1 MKGVFIVATFRKRG
15 KKWEYRI
22 RYTDPTTGKKSEHSK
37 GGFRTKAEAEY
48 AASEA
53 YVDVKDGIVANNPNI
68 LFKDYADN
76 WFETY
81 KGSVKETSLRSRET
95 YLNTLK
101 DTFKQLRLNNL
112 THSLYQKKLNKLSER
127 YKRNS
132 LLSINQIAQM
142 ITKQAV
148 KDGYFKANPISDIKI
163 PHYENTE
170 DKIEY
175 WELVDIQKF
184 RDYCLSEVNK
194 KRRKSSF
201 YITLEKQ
208 RDLALFY
215 LLLYGGFRIGEVCAL
230 NANDYYPLT
239 KEVNISKT
247 LGSSASNQLKNS
259 YKVFPPKTKSAYRTI
274 PLPEIAYKQLE
285 NWINLRNEYTELFPL
300 VFQES
305 HFLFC
310 KKDGSPMTPRDMRQK
325 FNVIL
330 NNANLTKIT
339 LHGLRHTYTALQI
352 QAGTDPKSLQI
363 LLGHSNVKTTLD
375 IYAHITGDKRRET
388 ISQFDKMLKRLDG
401 GAKAG
406 RVIKSEKRNS

>member
-1 MKGVFIVATFRKRG
+1 MATFRKRG

-22 RYTDPTTGKKSEHSK
+22 RYVDPITGQKAEHSK
-37 GGFRTKAEAEY
+37 GGFGTKNEAEY
-48 AASEA
+48 AAAEA
-53 YVDVKDGIVANNPNI
+53 YIDVKDGTVSKNPNI
-68 LFKDYADN
+68 LFRDYADS
-76 WFETY
+76 WFEDY
-81 KGSVKETSLRSRET
+81 KRSVKETSLRSRQT
-95 YLNTLK
+95 YLNALK
-101 DTFKQLRLNNL
+101 NTFGQLRLKEL
-112 THSLYQKKLNKLSER
+112 TYKLYQKKLNELSER

-132 LLSINQIAQM
+132 LITLNQVAQM
-142 ITKQAV
+142 IAKQAV
-148 KDGYFKANPISDIKI
+148 KDGYFKANPIADIKI
-163 PHYENTE
+163 PHYDDSDE
-170 DKIEY
+170 KIEF
-175 WELVDIQKF
+175 WEAVDIQKF
-184 RDYCLSEVNK
+184 RDYCQHSISK
-194 KRRKSSF
+194 KRRKSSY

-215 LLLYGGFRIGEVCAL
+215 LLMYGGLRIGEACAL
-230 NANDYYPLT
+230 YLNDYYPLT

-259 YKVFPPKTKSAYRTI
+259 YKIFPPKSKSAYRTN

-285 NWINLRNEYTELFPL
+285 NWIKLRNEYVGLFPL

-310 KKDGSPMTPRDMRQK
+310 KKDGSPMTPRDVREK
-325 FNVIL
+325 FKVIIK
-330 NNANLTKIT
+330 NARLTKIT

-352 QAGTDPKSLQI
+352 QAGTDPKSLQM

-388 ISQFDKMLKRLDG
+388 ISQFDKMLKQLDS

-406 RVIKSEKRNS
+406 QDENQQKTNSENSAI

>member
-1 MKGVFIVATFRKRG
+1 MATFRKRG

-22 RYTDPTTGKKSEHSK
+22 RYIDPITGKKSEHSK
-37 GGFRTKAEAEY
+37 GGFDTKPEAEY
-48 AASEA
+48 AAAEA
-53 YVDVKDGIVANNPNI
+53 YIDVKDGTVAKKPNI
-68 LFKDYADN
+68 LFRDYADS
-76 WFETY
+76 WFDTY
-81 KGSVKETSLRSRET
+81 KRSVKETSLRSRQT
-95 YLNTLK
+95 YLNALK
-101 DTFKQLRLNNL
+101 ETFKQLRLNKLN
-112 THSLYQKKLNKLSER
+112 HNLYQKKLNELSER

-132 LLSINQIAQM
+132 LVAINQVAQM
-142 ITKQAV
+142 IAKQAV
-148 KDGYFKANPISDIKI
+148 KDGYFKANPIADIKI
-163 PHYENTE
+163 PHYENAE
-170 DKIEY
+170 EKIEF

-184 RDYCLSEVNK
+184 RDFNLSEIAK
-194 KRRKSSF
+194 KRKKSSY

-208 RDLALFY
+208 RDLALYY
-215 LLLYGGFRIGEVCAL
+215 LLIYGGLRIGEACAL
-230 NANDYYPLT
+230 YTNDYYPVT
-239 KEVNISKT
+239 KEVSISKT

-285 NWINLRNEYTELFPL
+285 KWINLRNAYAELFPL

-325 FNVIL
+325 FNVIISS
-330 NNANLTKIT
+330 ANLTKIT

-388 ISQFDKMLKRLDG
+388 ISQFDKMLKQIDS

-406 RVIKSEKRNS
+406 QDEKSLKQKT

>member
-1 MKGVFIVATFRKRG
+1 MATFRKRG

-22 RYTDPTTGKKSEHSK
+22 RYVDPITGKKAEHSK
-37 GGFRTKAEAEY
+37 GGFDTKPEAEY
-48 AASEA
+48 AAAEA
-53 YVDVKDGIVANNPNI
+53 YIDVKDGTVAKNPNI
-68 LFKDYADN
+68 LFRDYADS
-76 WFETY
+76 WFDTY

-101 DTFKQLRLNNL
+101 DTFKQLRLNKL
-112 THSLYQKKLNKLSER
+112 THNLYQKKLNELSKR

-132 LLSINQIAQM
+132 LIAVNQVAQM
-142 ITKQAV
+142 IAKQAV
-148 KDGYFKANPISDIKI
+148 KDGYFKSNPIADIKI
-163 PHYENTE
+163 PHYEDSNE
-170 DKIEY
+170 KIEF

-184 RDYCLSEVNK
+184 RDYCLSEINK
-194 KRRKSSF
+194 KRKKGSY

-215 LLLYGGFRIGEVCAL
+215 LLIYGGFRIGEACAL
-230 NANDYYPLT
+230 HMNDYYPLT
-239 KEVNISKT
+239 KEINISKT
-247 LGSSASNQLKNS
+247 LGSPASNQLKNS
-259 YKVFPPKTKSAYRTI
+259 YKIFPPKTKSAYRTI

-285 NWINLRNEYTELFPL
+285 NWINLRNEYAELFPL

-305 HFLFC
+305 QFLFC
-310 KKDGSPMTPRDMRQK
+310 KKDGSPMTPRDMRTK
-325 FNVIL
+325 FNVII
-330 NNANLTKIT
+330 NKANLTKIT

-352 QAGTDPKSLQI
+352 QAGTDPKSLQM

-388 ISQFDKMLKRLDG
+388 ISQFDKMLKQLDS

-406 RVIKSEKRNS
+406 QDENQQKTNSENSAI